1 VIHLPEVLHSAQAD
15 VILTQSSMALTAAGS
30 MMGTTPAQDTATP
43 EHVDVLIVGAG
54 LSGIGAACHLQTE
67 APGTSYAILEA
78 RGASGGTW
86 DLFRY
91 PGVRSDSDMF
101 TLGYPFRPWTERRSI
116 VGGAE
121 ILRYLRE
128 TAAAYGVDRQ
138 ITYHVRVVRADW
150 SSQDTRWTVTVEDTG
165 TGARTRRT
173 CGFLCLCSGYYRY
186 DQGYTPAWPGQ
197 ETFAGEVVHPQHWPE
212 DLDVTGKRVVVI
224 GSGATAVTIV
234 PALAG
239 AAAHVTMLQRSPS
252 FVLALPARDPL
263 ADLLR
268 KVLPERQA
276 YAAVRWKN
284 ARIATAL
291 YVFCRKYPE
300 RARAV
305 LRKGVLKR
313 LPAGYDI
320 DTHFTPAYE
329 PWDQRMCLVPDGDF
343 FAAIRSGRASVVT
356 DQIEAFTRAGLQ
368 LRSGAQLDADVVITA
383 TGLNLLPL
391 GAIDL
396 TVDGEPVIIREHVA
410 YKGMML
416 EAVPN
421 MAFAIGYTNASWTL
435 KVDLVASYVARIL
448 RFMKEN
454 GHAIVTPR
462 RPAGQM
468 GTSPFIDMTSGYF
481 ERSRASLP
489 LQGDRAPWRLQQHYF
504 KDAALFRG
512 PVDEKELEFRPA
524 PALTPSA

>member
-1 VIHLPEVLHSAQAD
+1 MS
-15 VILTQSSMALTAAGS
+15 
-30 MMGTTPAQDTATP
+30 TTPASSPDTVMP
-43 EHVDVLIVGAG
+43 GHVDVLIVGAG
-54 LSGIGAACHLQTE
+54 LSGIGAACHLQAE
-67 APGTSYAILEA
+67 APGTSYALVEA

-86 DLFRY
+86 DLFRF

-101 TLGYPFRPWTERRSI
+101 TLGYPFRPWKDSRSI
-116 VGGAE
+116 VGGPE

-128 TAAAYGVDRQ
+128 TASAYGVDRQ
-138 ITYHVRVVRADW
+138 ISYHSRVVRADW
-150 SSQDTRWTVTVEDTG
+150 SSRDARWTVTLEDTRSG
-165 TGARTRRT
+165 ERTRRT
-173 CGFLCLCSGYYRY
+173 CGFLYLCSGYYRY
-186 DQGYTPAWPGQ
+186 DQGYTPSWPGQ
-197 ETFAGEVVHPQHWPE
+197 EDFAGTVVHPQHWPE

-239 AAAHVTMLQRSPS
+239 TAGHVTMLQRSPS
-252 FVLALPARDPL
+252 FVLPIPARDPVST
-263 ADLLR
+263 LLR
-268 KVLPERQA
+268 KVLPERPA

-291 YVFCRKYPE
+291 YVLCRKYPD

-305 LRKGVLKR
+305 LRKGALKR
-313 LPAGYDI
+313 LPAGYDV
-320 DTHFTPAYE
+320 DTHFAPAYQ
-329 PWDQRMCLVPDGDF
+329 PWDQRMCLVPNGDF
-343 FAAIRSGRASVVT
+343 FTAIRSGKADIVT
-356 DQIEAFTRAGLQ
+356 DQIEGFTRAGLQ
-368 LRSGAQLDADVVITA
+368 LRSGTHLGADVVVTA

-391 GAIDL
+391 GGIDL
-396 TVDGEPVIIREHVA
+396 VVDGEVVAVPQRVA

-416 EAVPN
+416 EGVPN

-435 KVDLVASYVARIL
+435 KVDLVASYVARLL
-448 RFMKEN
+448 RFMTEN

-462 RPAGQM
+462 RPDGPM

-481 ERSRASLP
+481 ERSRATLP

-512 PVDEKELEFRPA
+512 PVNAKELEFRPA
-524 PALTPSA
+524 SDLVPSAG